1 MQLLMAVPMTPLEA
15 VCDFDSRRYRR
26 FVPFNFLLSLEA
38 PHPHGVL
45 VLVTSSKFIAGVVVT
60 GIKFIAVIND
70 TVKHRKIC
78 EKN

>member
-1 MQLLMAVPMTPLEA
+1 MAVPMTLLEA
-15 VCDFDSRRYRR
+15 LYDFDGRRYRR

-45 VLVTSSKFIAGVVVT
+45 VLVTSGKFVAGVVVT
-60 GIKFIAVIND
+60 ANKFIAVINNN
-70 TVKHRKIC
+70 VKHRKIC